1 MTPPPL
7 TDCFLLSLLLNYFSS
22 DSHMWVFSSLA
33 GRLTLW
39 RRESEAQQTGE
50 ASVCFKRERETQ
62 CMCQC
67 QRKTGAGSRDVAP
80 TPLFLLRLRSCGALP
95 PPSPTVAAPSWAKNG
110 PNSWPKRKRTINSS
124 FSHIAHSLPCARP
137 NHNSSNCSNRANINT
152 SPHKESIESRCEKV
166 QYSRIGPRG
175 RSGKERGAGLRVG
188 KVLKEMQAKM

>member
-110 PNSWPKRKRTINSS
+110 PTAGQKGNASS
-124 FSHIAHSLPCARP
+124 IHLSAISHIACPAPAQIITALIAVTEQISIHHHIKSQLRVVVRK
-137 NHNSSNCSNRANINT
+137 CST
-152 SPHKESIESRCEKV
+152 LGS
-166 QYSRIGPRG
+166 GP
-175 RSGKERGAGLRVG
+175 GAGLERNVG
-188 KVLKEMQAKM
+188 LGYE